1 MSQVSLRLP
10 DSLHREVKLL
20 AKRENTSANQLIT
33 LAVAE
38 KVSAL
43 KTLEWIEQR
52 ARRAPSPEPLLRTLI
67 ADQYRTRASARA
79 RRANRPCRRGRN

>member
-52 ARRAPSPEPLLRTLI
+52 ARRAPSPARFAELLAKAPDVEPVEGD
-67 ADQYRTRASARA
+67 A
-79 RRANRPCRRGRN
+79 